1 MTYYVGVGESVACGS
16 GCAES
21 HRYTHRKRLKA
32 NFASVQENK
41 VKVDT
46 VKTCIKRTSTG
57 NDRFIQV
64 PQNKEITKE
73 R

>member
-1 MTYYVGVGESVACGS
+1 MTYYVGVGELVTCGS

-32 NFASVQENK
+32 NFAGAQGNK

-46 VKTCIKRTSTG
+46 VKTCI
-57 NDRFIQV
+57 
-64 PQNKEITKE
+64 
-73 R
+73 